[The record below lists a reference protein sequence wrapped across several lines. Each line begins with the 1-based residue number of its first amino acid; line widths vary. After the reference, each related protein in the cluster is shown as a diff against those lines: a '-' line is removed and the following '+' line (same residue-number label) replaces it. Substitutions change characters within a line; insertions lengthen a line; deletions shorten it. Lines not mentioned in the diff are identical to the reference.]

1 MSVTT
6 TATIKADI
14 IFDQQ
19 QSFSQSTSN
28 LVLQGSTDYT
38 VSLSSGSGAEVREI
52 DSIYNLG
59 GSIISSGGTATYDLK
74 SLEQPS
80 FGTNYTISLTGLK
93 GLIIR
98 NHNTG
103 ITETLSLKA
112 TGTNAFTNLF
122 NGGSG
127 NVNIP
132 AGGSYFYSDPF
143 YGTAVTDSNK
153 VLTLTSTGSGTGV
166 LVSVIIAGTSGT
178 GG

>member
-14 IFDQQ
+14 VFDQQ

-52 DSIYNLG
+52 DAIYNLG

-93 GLIIR
+93 GLVIR

-127 NVNIP
+127 NINIP
-132 AGGSYFYSDPF
+132 AGGAYFYSDPF
-143 YGTAVTDSNK
+143 YGTAVTNSNK

-166 LVSVIIAGTSGT
+166 LVSVIIAGISGT

>member
-52 DSIYNLG
+52 DAIYNLG
-59 GSIISSGGTATYDLK
+59 GSIISSGGTATYDLRA
-74 SLEQPS
+74 LDQPS

-112 TGTNAFTNLF
+112 TGANAFTNLF

-143 YGTAVTDSNK
+143 YGTAVTASNK

-166 LVSVIIAGTSGT
+166 LVSVIIAGISGT